1 MVQRARDREIETGG
15 GQQDFE
21 HVAHEV
27 VRVVK
32 AMPVTGT
39 DKIAKSPLRRE
50 AWLTRGRPVVATERS
65 VGVLET

>member
-1 MVQRARDREIETGG
+1 
-15 GQQDFE
+15 
-21 HVAHEV
+21 